1 MHQKRK
7 EEVSIYYWL
16 EDNVPDSVNV
26 EDGFPGSTELTLPTV
41 SITDLD
47 IRGERFELGGC
58 EQDIRWWRIDVFAN
72 NKAQRNQLRY
82 SLYEE
87 LEDHIKVY
95 DYDEGFPPSVSPS
108 QLGTLLVSDRTSKA
122 VHVFEDLV
130 DKLYWRAS
138 IVFSTKYQSL

>member
-1 MHQKRK
+1 MHLGRK
-7 EEVSIYYWL
+7 QEISLYFWL
-16 EDNVPDSVNV
+16 EDQVDDSVNV

-47 IRGERFELGGC
+47 ISGEPLELGGC
-58 EQDIRWWRIDVFAN
+58 EQDIRWWRIDVFAS
-72 NKAQRNQLRY
+72 NKAQRNSLRY

-87 LEDHIKVY
+87 LENHIKVY